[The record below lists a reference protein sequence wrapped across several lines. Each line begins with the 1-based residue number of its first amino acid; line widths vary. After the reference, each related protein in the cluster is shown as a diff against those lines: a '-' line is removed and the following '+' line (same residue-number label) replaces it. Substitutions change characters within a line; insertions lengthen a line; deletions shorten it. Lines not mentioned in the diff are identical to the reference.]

1 MALLLG
7 EMVVKGKGHARVYP
21 KPLDDQPLF
30 ALRTLEQH
38 TADLEV
44 QCQSLQIN

>member
-1 MALLLG
+1 MAVLLG
-7 EMVVKGKGHARVYP
+7 ERVVKGKGHARVYP